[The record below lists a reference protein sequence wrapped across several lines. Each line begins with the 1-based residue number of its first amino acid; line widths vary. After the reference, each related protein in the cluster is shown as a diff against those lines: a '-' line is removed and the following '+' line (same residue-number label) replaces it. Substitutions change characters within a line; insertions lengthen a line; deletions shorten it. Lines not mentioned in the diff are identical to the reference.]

1 MHNAKHEIIG
11 LLLICTLLG
20 FIVLTP
26 VSAATQSWVGVD
38 KYAKYRGGIDLNLG
52 TNAKATVLVD
62 FDWRMVATSTSGVNV
77 TGGWTLHGQVD
88 LMGVSTTLSFH
99 SSGWEIIDLGDGSIT
114 PPAGDILFGM
124 EHVGSHT
131 NLWVESMSGL
141 TKSNVS
147 IGGRTCYE
155 ISGSAT
161 ISGIPML
168 GGIPVTE
175 YYDSGMGVLMGIGI
189 SINLTSV
196 MGSPTPPAQE
206 QVRSLSGWSTGGDV
220 GVNQLPPGME
230 DFAVL
235 TFPVVVN
242 STNVV
247 PFAWNVGGDLILWLE
262 AVGVLSGL
270 SAIFGVIVFA
280 RKK

>member
-1 MHNAKHEIIG
+1 
-11 LLLICTLLG
+11 
-20 FIVLTP
+20 
-26 VSAATQSWVGVD
+26 
-38 KYAKYRGGIDLNLG
+38 
-52 TNAKATVLVD
+52 
-62 FDWRMVATSTSGVNV
+62 
-77 TGGWTLHGQVD
+77 
-88 LMGVSTTLSFH
+88 
-99 SSGWEIIDLGDGSIT
+99 
-114 PPAGDILFGM
+114 
-124 EHVGSHT
+124 
-131 NLWVESMSGL
+131 
-141 TKSNVS
+141 
-147 IGGRTCYE
+147 
-155 ISGSAT
+155 
-161 ISGIPML
+161 ML